1 MLIDPQ
7 LYPDMSGSFLVFLFV
22 TTLVFLTVVVPIWLV
37 MHYRSKRLA
46 STQLNEDERHELEIL
61 ADKAESFAER
71 IEVLEAILDDQVP
84 DWRKDTDDESD
95 DERSRR

>member
-1 MLIDPQ
+1 
-7 LYPDMSGSFLVFLFV
+7 MSSSFIAFLFV

-46 STQLNEDERHELEIL
+46 STELNEDERHELEIL

-71 IEVLEAILDDQVP
+71 IEVLEAILDDQAP
-84 DWRKDTDDESD
+84 DWRNNTDDESND
-95 DERSRR
+95 QRPRK